1 MNVAHK
7 YLPNYTYEDYCQW
20 EGQWELI
27 EGIPYAM
34 SPLPIPVHQ
43 RVNGN
48 LYANFEIA
56 LKKSCKE
63 CKAYLPIDWKIKES
77 TILQPD
83 LLVVCQ
89 KIEKKYLDFSP
100 ELVVEILSP
109 STAVKDRNIKKEIY
123 LSEGVKYFLIL
134 DPQLKKLEI
143 YELLNNTYS
152 PLAISSNNFVF
163 TFQDG
168 CTADVDFEDIWD

>member
-27 EGIPYAM
+27 EGIPFAM
-34 SPLPIPVHQ
+34 SPMPEPIHQ
-43 RVNGN
+43 TAKGN

-56 LKKSCKE
+56 FKKSCKD

-83 LLVVCQ
+83 LLIVCQ

-123 LSEGVKYFLIL
+123 LSQGVKYFLIL
-134 DPQLKKLEI
+134 DPQMKKIEI
-143 YELLNNTYS
+143 YEAINNAYS
-152 PLAISSNNFVF
+152 PISISPNNFVF
-163 TFQDG
+163 ILKMV
-168 CTADVDFEDIWD
+168 APPM

>member
-27 EGIPYAM
+27 EGIPFAM
-34 SPLPIPVHQ
+34 SPMPEPIHQ
-43 RVNGN
+43 TTKGN

-56 LKKSCKE
+56 FKKSCKDY
-63 CKAYLPIDWKIKES
+63 KTYLPVDWKITET

-83 LLVVCQ
+83 LLVVCK

-123 LSEGVKYFLIL
+123 LSQGVKYFLIL
-134 DPQLKKLEI
+134 DPQMKKIEI
-143 YELLNNTYS
+143 YEAINNAYS
-152 PLAISSNNFVF
+152 PVSISPNNSVF
-163 TFQDG
+163 SFKDG
-168 CTADVDFEDIWD
+168 CTADVDFGDIWD

>member
-34 SPLPIPVHQ
+34 SPLPIPIHQ
-43 RVNGN
+43 TINGN
-48 LYANFEIA
+48 LYANFKEA
-56 LKKSCKE
+56 LKKSCKD
-63 CKAYLPIDWKIKES
+63 CKAYLPIDWKINDN

-83 LLVVCQ
+83 LLVVCD
-89 KIEKKYLDFSP
+89 KIEKKFLDFTP
-100 ELVVEILSP
+100 TIVVEILSP

-123 LSEGVKYFLIL
+123 LFQGVKYFLIF
-134 DPQLKKLEI
+134 DPPTKKIEI
-143 YELLNNTYS
+143 YEAVNNAYS
-152 PLAISSNNFVF
+152 PVSISPNNFEF
-163 TFQDG
+163 ILKDG
-168 CTADVDFEDIWD
+168 CAADVNFEDIWD

>member
-100 ELVVEILSP
+100 QLVAEILSP

-123 LSEGVKYFLIL
+123 LSQQVKYFLIL
-134 DPQLKKLEI
+134 DPLLKKLEV
-143 YELLNNTYS
+143 YQLQNNAYS
-152 PLAISSNNFVF
+152 PVAISPNNFEF
-163 TFQDG
+163 TFENG
-168 CTADVDFEDIWD
+168 CIADVDFEDIWE

>member
-27 EGIPYAM
+27 EGIPFAM
-34 SPLPIPVHQ
+34 SPMPEPIHQ
-43 RVNGN
+43 TAKGN

-56 LKKSCKE
+56 LKKSCKD

-83 LLVVCQ
+83 LLIVCQ
-89 KIEKKYLDFSP
+89 KIEKK
-100 ELVVEILSP
+100 
-109 STAVKDRNIKKEIY
+109 
-123 LSEGVKYFLIL
+123 
-134 DPQLKKLEI
+134 
-143 YELLNNTYS
+143 
-152 PLAISSNNFVF
+152 VF
-163 TFQDG
+163 RFF
-168 CTADVDFEDIWD
+168 A